1 MQKIVL
7 ASQNAKKIKELQAL
21 LGDLGDFEILPQ
33 SVFNIPE
40 ADEPFDS
47 FIENALNKARNASKF
62 SGLPALADD
71 SGLCVWALKNAP
83 GVHSARFAGEPKSDE
98 RNNQKLLELLKNE
111 TDRRAFFVC
120 VFVAVRF
127 EKDPLPLV
135 AQGVWHGTILK
146 TPQGKNGFGYDPI
159 FQPVGFQQSAAELS
173 DFEKNAISHRSRA
186 LSQFKK
192 LFKECF

>member
-7 ASQNAKKIKELQAL
+7 ASQNSKKIKELQAL

-33 SVFNIPE
+33 SAFHIPE

-47 FIENALNKARNASKF
+47 FIENALAKVRHASKF

-135 AQGVWHGTILK
+135 AQGIWHGTILK

-159 FQPVGFQQSAAELS
+159 FQPEGFQQSAAELS
-173 DFEKNAISHRSRA
+173 DSEKNAISHRSRA
-186 LSQFKK
+186 LAQFKK

>member
-62 SGLPALADD
+62 SGMPALADD
-71 SGLCVWALKNAP
+71 SGLCVLALKNAP

-98 RNNQKLLELLKNE
+98 RNNQKLLESLKNE

-159 FQPVGFQQSAAELS
+159 LQPEGFQQSAAELS
-173 DFEKNAISHRSRA
+173 DSEKNAISHRSRA
-186 LSQFKK
+186 LAQFKK

>member
-135 AQGVWHGTILK
+135 AQGIWHGTILK

-159 FQPVGFQQSAAELS
+159 FQPEGFQQSAAELS
-173 DFEKNAISHRSRA
+173 DSEKNAISHRSRA
-186 LSQFKK
+186 LAQFKK
-192 LFKECF
+192 LFKEYF

>member
-62 SGLPALADD
+62 SGMPALADD
-71 SGLCVWALKNAP
+71 SGLCVLALKNAP

-98 RNNQKLLELLKNE
+98 RNNQKLLESLKNE

-159 FQPVGFQQSAAELS
+159 FQPEGFQQSAAELS
-173 DFEKNAISHRSRA
+173 DSEKNAISHRSRA
-186 LSQFKK
+186 LAQFKK

>member
-62 SGLPALADD
+62 SGMPALADD
-71 SGLCVWALKNAP
+71 SGLCVLALKNAP

-98 RNNQKLLELLKNE
+98 RNNQKLLESLKNE

-159 FQPVGFQQSAAELS
+159 FQPEGFQQSAAELS
-173 DFEKNAISHRSRA
+173 DSEKNAIYHRSRA
-186 LSQFKK
+186 LAQFKK

>member
-21 LGDLGDFEILPQ
+21 LSDLGGFEILPQ
-33 SVFNIPE
+33 SVFNISD

-47 FIENALNKARNASKF
+47 FIENALAKARNAAKF

-71 SGLCVWALKNAP
+71 SGLCVLALKNAP
-83 GVHSARFAGEPKSDE
+83 GVHSARFAGEPKSDA
-98 RNNQKLLELLKNE
+98 RNNQKLLECLKNE

-135 AQGVWHGTILK
+135 AQGIWHGTILK
-146 TPQGKNGFGYDPI
+146 SPQGENGFGYDPI
-159 FQPVGFQQSAAELS
+159 FQPEGFQQSAAELS
-173 DFEKNAISHRSRA
+173 AFEKNAISHRVKA
-186 LSQFKK
+186 LAQFKK
-192 LFKECF
+192 IFKAYF

>member
-47 FIENALNKARNASKF
+47 FIENALNKARHASKF

-71 SGLCVWALKNAP
+71 SGLCVLALKNAP
-83 GVHSARFAGEPKSDE
+83 GVHSARFAGELKSDE

-159 FQPVGFQQSAAELS
+159 FQLEGFQQSAAELS

-186 LSQFKK
+186 LAQFKK